1 MGGRLNINDLIYTTL
16 SGGSDG
22 CTVADVRIGLGYTAV
37 MLDNGSAGVAYTF
50 RAEASDG
57 CTIFHGKRPL
67 AGRPAG
73 ELLSHLKSSDLVE
86 AAVGLA
92 TANALANVGQDGA
105 VQGDLLDAVELGP
118 DDSVGMVGFFAPLI
132 GPIKKR
138 AKSLTIFERKR
149 MVNKDVLP
157 REAMD
162 EMLPRCTVAIITS
175 TAILNHTIDRILE
188 LAASCR
194 EVVMLGASTPLLGE
208 LFKATPVT
216 CLSGVVVRRPEEILQ
231 IVSEGGGMRMFGDSV
246 RKMNLI
252 RSKEHG

>member
-1 MGGRLNINDLIYTTL
+1 MNIIDLIYTTL
-16 SGGSDG
+16 SGRSEGL
-22 CTVADVRIGLGYTAV
+22 TAADVRIGLGYTAV

-50 RAEASDG
+50 RKETADG
-57 CTIFHGKRPL
+57 CTTFHGKRPL

-73 ELLSHLKSSDLVE
+73 ELLAHLKSSDLVE

-105 VQGDLLDAVELGP
+105 VQGDLLEAIELGP
-118 DDSVGMVGFFAPLI
+118 GDSVGMVGFFAPLI

-138 AKSLTIFERKR
+138 AKSLKIFERNQ
-149 MVNKDVLP
+149 MVHKDVLP
-157 REAMD
+157 QESME
-162 EMLPRCTVAIITS
+162 EMLPRCSVAIITS
-175 TAILNHTIDRILE
+175 TAILNHTIERILE

-208 LFKATPVT
+208 LLQTTPVT
-216 CLSGVVVRRPEEILQ
+216 CLSGVVVRRPEQILQ

-246 RKMNLI
+246 RKLNLI

>member
-1 MGGRLNINDLIYTTL
+1 MNIIDLLYTTL
-16 SGGSDG
+16 SGRSDG
-22 CTVADVRIGLGYTAV
+22 RTAADVRIGLGYTAV
-37 MLDNGSAGVAYTF
+37 MLDNDSMGLRTPSERRHRTDARRFT
-50 RAEASDG
+50 ASV
-57 CTIFHGKRPL
+57 RSP
-67 AGRPAG
+67 AAAG

-92 TANALANVGQDGA
+92 TANALANVGQDGD
-105 VQGDLLDAVELGP
+105 VQGDLLEAIELGAG
-118 DDSVGMVGFFAPLI
+118 DSVGMVGFFAPLI

-149 MVNKDVLP
+149 MVNEDVLP
-157 REAMD
+157 QENM
-162 EMLPRCTVAIITS
+162 EEVLPQCDVAIITS
-175 TAILNHTIDRILE
+175 TAILNHTIDRILD
-188 LAASCR
+188 LSASCR

-208 LFKATPVT
+208 LLQTTPVT
-216 CLSGVVVRRPEEILQ
+216 CLSGVVVRRPEQILQ